1 MLKIKNCIQNTLF
14 PSGLTANMWLDLN
27 ETEYEFVEDGPVD
40 IVLWTHPVRYEDII
54 GIDATIYIHLD
65 LHHATNNKIVGWNN
79 LGWTHHSPQN
89 YVILECTDPTI
100 NNPRILSNLFIF
112 NRSKAYY
119 SNRKFKNDSHRWYY
133 RDSGDFELQPM
144 SSANDKTCVYLS
156 PSKPS
161 RSDLIY
167 RIKLIELLD
176 KKYPKVGYLGNL
188 VGSFKSSGDHTFSEK
203 GLCSNGFSPHATKVV
218 DITYENNSTKAWLG
232 FYAPV
237 HNAYYNETFISV
249 YGETLEIG
257 TTQLVTEKTYDPL
270 IKGHFILPFSTSG
283 FIDLVKSQGF
293 RLPKFINYEY
303 DLISDPDQRWQAYQQ
318 ELDRLLNL
326 SMDKWRQHWVDNL
339 DILHYNRNQLYER
352 DYDRVDLK
360 KLLEAQE

>member
-1 MLKIKNCIQNTLF
+1 MLKIKNCIKNTSF

-27 ETEYEFVEDGPVD
+27 ETEYEFVDNGPVD

-54 GIDATIYIHLD
+54 GIDARIYIHLD
-65 LHHATNNKIVGWNN
+65 LSHATDDKIIGWNN
-79 LGWTHHSPQN
+79 LGWTHHSPRN
-89 YVILECTDPTI
+89 YVILECADPTV

-133 RDSGDFELQPM
+133 MDPRDFELQSI
-144 SSANDKTCVYLS
+144 SSAKDKTRVYLTACKLTR
-156 PSKPS
+156 PNVPFRDKL
-161 RSDLIY
+161 SD
-167 RIKLIELLD
+167 LLD
-176 KKYPKVGYLGNL
+176 KKFSDLGYLGNWKYHQEIDRWT
-188 VGSFKSSGDHTFSEK
+188 GK
-203 GLCSNGFSPHATKVV
+203 GLYSNRFTPEATKVA
-218 DITYENNSTKAWLG
+218 DIVQTNFITSDLG
-232 FYAPV
+232 YSPV

-270 IKGHFILPFSTSG
+270 IKGHFILPFSTAG

-293 RLPKFINYEY
+293 RLPEFINYEY

-318 ELDRLLNL
+318 ELERLLSF
-326 SMDKWRQHWVDNL
+326 SMDEWRQHWIDNL
-339 DILHYNRNQLYER
+339 DILHYNRNIFTEQ
-352 DYDRVDLK
+352 DYDRVDLTQ
-360 KLLEAQE
+360 LLKAQE